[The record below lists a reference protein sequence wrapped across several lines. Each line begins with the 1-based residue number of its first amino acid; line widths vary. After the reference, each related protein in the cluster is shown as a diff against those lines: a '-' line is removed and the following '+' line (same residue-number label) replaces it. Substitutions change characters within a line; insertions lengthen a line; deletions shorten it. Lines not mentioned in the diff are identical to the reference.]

1 MPQVYDLHL
10 GGAVFAPYGAD
21 LARRAA
27 VLAPQRVLELAAGT
41 GIVTASLI
49 AALPSTEIVATDL
62 NASMVDYAAAKVPG
76 ARWDVA
82 DAQDLRYADASFD
95 LVVCQFGVMFLP
107 RRVDAYRG
115 VLRVLRPGGSFLFNA
130 WDTLD
135 THVVEAAVIE
145 TMAKLFPQDPPDF
158 LRRVPHGYAD
168 AGLIRDDLEA
178 AGLEVA
184 DVVRVELT
192 GHASSAAAL
201 AEGYCL
207 GTPLR
212 FELADRGEPADVVAP
227 LTAALT
233 ERFGEGPVEVSMSA
247 HVLHAIRPTTRGPA
261 TRSTLAHDDKGV
273 GAQGV

>member
-1 MPQVYDLHL
+1 MPQIYDLRL
-10 GGAVFAPYGAD
+10 GHAVFAPYGAD

-27 VLAPQRVLELAAGT
+27 ALAPQRVLELAAGT
-41 GIVTASLI
+41 GIVTTSLV
-49 AALPSTEIVATDL
+49 AALPSAEIVATDL
-62 NASMVDYAAAKVPG
+62 NPPMVDYAAAKVPRP
-76 ARWDVA
+76 RWEVA

-95 LVVCQFGVMFLP
+95 LVVCQFGVMFLSN
-107 RRVDAYRG
+107 RVDAYRG

-135 THVVEAAVIE
+135 THVVEAAIIDA
-145 TMAKLFPQDPPDF
+145 MANLFPQDPPDF

-168 AGLIRDDLEA
+168 VDRIRDDVEA

-184 DVVRVELT
+184 EVERVKLT
-192 GHASSAAAL
+192 GHAASAAAL

-212 FELADRGEPADVVAP
+212 FELAERGEPADVVAP

-233 ERFGEGPVEVSMSA
+233 ERFGEGPIEVAMSA
-247 HVLHAIRPTTRGPA
+247 YVLHAMRPTT
-261 TRSTLAHDDKGV
+261 
-273 GAQGV
+273 

>member
-1 MPQVYDLHL
+1 MPQIYDLRL
-10 GGAVFAPYGAD
+10 GQAVFAPYGAD

-27 VLAPQRVLELAAGT
+27 ALAPLRVLELAAGT
-41 GIVTASLI
+41 GIVTTSLV
-49 AALPSTEIVATDL
+49 AALPSAEIVATDL
-62 NASMVDYAAAKVPG
+62 NSPMVDYAAAKVPR
-76 ARWDVA
+76 ARWEVA

-95 LVVCQFGVMFLP
+95 LVVCQFGVMFLSN
-107 RRVDAYRG
+107 RVDAYSG

-135 THVVEAAVIE
+135 THVVEAAVIDA
-145 TMAKLFPQDPPDF
+145 MAKLFPRDPPDF

-168 AGLIRDDLEA
+168 VDLIRDDVEA

-184 DVVRVELT
+184 EVERVELT
-192 GHASSAAAL
+192 GHASSVAAL

-212 FELADRGEPADVVAP
+212 FELAERGEPADVVVP

-233 ERFGEGPVEVSMSA
+233 ERFGEGPVEVAMSA
-247 HVLHAIRPTTRGPA
+247 HVLRTMRPTR
-261 TRSTLAHDDKGV
+261 
-273 GAQGV
+273 